1 MIVFVFGGSSGI
13 GKAIAKKFK
22 ENNNEVYI
30 CSRNLS
36 KLDKAAKEIKADG
49 YFSVDLT
56 KLFSVRGLASQVNDS
71 KIKID
76 ILIYSVGGIIPKSLD
91 ELTLKE
97 WDFMFRLNTTSAFL
111 LYKYFIPLMNKNSY
125 WFNISSTAGSKPQG
139 RPEWAAY
146 GVSKSALNALTK
158 IMGET
163 LRPNILVN
171 AIAAGRTDTPLREK
185 LYPQGEP
192 KETLLKPSQIAD
204 YIYAIVNGKIYIYG
218 QILEI
223 KLGVF

>member
-22 ENNNEVYI
+22 ENNHEVYI
-30 CSRNLS
+30 CSRSLS
-36 KLDKAAKEIKADG
+36 KLDKTAKEINADG

-56 KLFSVRGLASQVNDS
+56 KPFSVRGLASQLKDY
-71 KIKID
+71 KID
-76 ILIYSVGGIIPKSLD
+76 VLINSVGSVIPKSLD
-91 ELTLKE
+91 ELTVKE

-111 LYKYFIPLMNKNSY
+111 LYKYFVPLMNKNSY

-139 RPEWAAY
+139 RPEWASY

-171 AIAAGRTDTPLREK
+171 AIAAGRTDTPLRKK
-185 LYPQGEP
+185 LCPQGEP
-192 KETLLKPSQIAD
+192 KGTLLKPSQIAD
-204 YIYAIVNGKIYIYG
+204 YIYAIVNGKVYIYG